1 MDKATYKYI
10 DLANKYDDFSAPA
23 FEITLGGKE
32 LSRAKATV
40 TELEVELNADG
51 TAGGCSFS
59 IEGLYDYEQSSWNG
73 EIASLVEVGAELT
86 VKAGYVKKEE
96 VFYGYVDD
104 YAMEFSPEGAPRIQ
118 VSGIDGLGYLMSCRQ
133 PLYAGQ
139 RKAAEIIKSV
149 LNKAVSAGFARSVTV
164 GSLKDY
170 EVPLVKEQLDDWRYL
185 QLMAQRYGA
194 SLMVVDGEMVFD
206 TTMSNTKEILTLT
219 MGVGLERFCKRVSL
233 AHQVGEVEIYGRD
246 VNQKPIHA
254 AVNTVTVGEGSK
266 SAAQIVSAFKKA
278 SLREYSE
285 FARTE
290 EECRKL
296 AQNRLNGIA
305 MGFVSGDGQCVGIPE
320 LIPGRYLK
328 IDGSDKSIN
337 GLYYLTKVRHVFSE
351 AGYRTSFEFKGAK
364 L

>member
-59 IEGLYDYEQSSWNG
+59 IEGLYDYEQSSWNS
-73 EIASLVEVGAELT
+73 EIASLIEVGAELT

-285 FARTE
+285 FARSE

-351 AGYRTSFEFKGAK
+351 AGYHTAFEFKGAK

>member
-59 IEGLYDYEQSSWNG
+59 IEGLYDYEQSSWNS

-149 LNKAVSAGFARSVTV
+149 LNKAVSAGFAKSVTV

-254 AVNTVTVGEGSK
+254 AVDTVTVGEGSK

-351 AGYRTSFEFKGAK
+351 AGYHTAFEFKGAK

>member
-59 IEGLYDYEQSSWNG
+59 IEGLYDYEQSSWNS
-73 EIASLVEVGAELT
+73 EITSLVEVGAELT

-351 AGYRTSFEFKGAK
+351 AGYHTAFEFKGAK

>member
-40 TELEVELNADG
+40 TELEVELTAAG

-59 IEGLYDYEQSSWNG
+59 IEGLYDYEQSSWNS
-73 EIASLVEVGAELT
+73 EIASLIEVGAQAT

-351 AGYRTSFEFKGAK
+351 AGYHTAFEFKGAK

>member
-59 IEGLYDYEQSSWNG
+59 IEGLYDYEQSSWNS
-73 EIASLVEVGAELT
+73 EIASLIEVGAELT

-133 PLYAGQ
+133 PFYAGQ

-351 AGYRTSFEFKGAK
+351 AGYHTAFEFKGAK

>member
-59 IEGLYDYEQSSWNG
+59 IEGLYDYEQSSWNS
-73 EIASLVEVGAELT
+73 EIASLIEVGAELT

-351 AGYRTSFEFKGAK
+351 AGYHTAFEFKGAK

>member
-59 IEGLYDYEQSSWNG
+59 IEGLYDYEQSSWNS

-254 AVNTVTVGEGSK
+254 AVDTVTVGEGSK

-296 AQNRLNGIA
+296 AQNRLNGIS

-351 AGYRTSFEFKGAK
+351 AGYHTAFEFKGAK

>member
-59 IEGLYDYEQSSWNG
+59 IEGLYDYEQSSWNS

-351 AGYRTSFEFKGAK
+351 AGYHTAFEFKGAK

>member
-59 IEGLYDYEQSSWNG
+59 IEGLYDYEQSSWNS

-351 AGYRTSFEFKGAK
+351 EGYHTAFEFKGAK

>member
-59 IEGLYDYEQSSWNG
+59 IEGLYDYEQSSWNS
-73 EIASLVEVGAELT
+73 EIASLIEVGAELT

-305 MGFVSGDGQCVGIPE
+305 MGFVSGDGQCVGIPPSWIKLSSCCAR
-320 LIPGRYLK
+320 LIVSPP
-328 IDGSDKSIN
+328 
-337 GLYYLTKVRHVFSE
+337 
-351 AGYRTSFEFKGAK
+351 
-364 L
+364 

>member
-59 IEGLYDYEQSSWNG
+59 IEGLYDYEQSSWNS
-73 EIASLVEVGAELT
+73 EIASLIEVGAELT

-337 GLYYLTKVRHVFSE
+337 GLYYLTKVRYVFSE
-351 AGYRTSFEFKGAK
+351 AGYHTAFEFKGAK